1 MEGTGK
7 LPARGSMSAFQTSRP
22 VVVDANQSRS
32 DTTIA
37 ADNGFRHVRRGEWI
51 IRGEN
56 GECYVVDDSFFRRT
70 FQPLESRPVSTT
82 CGQTSEGRHYGS

>member
-1 MEGTGK
+1 
-7 LPARGSMSAFQTSRP
+7 MSAFQTSRP
-22 VVVDANQSRS
+22 LIVDANQSRS

-70 FQPLESRPVSTT
+70 FQPLERGSETT
-82 CGQTSEGRHYGS
+82 TRAVAIACGQGAEGRHYGS

>member
-1 MEGTGK
+1 
-7 LPARGSMSAFQTSRP
+7 MSAFQTSRP
-22 VVVDANQSRS
+22 LVVDANQSRS

-70 FQPLESRPVSTT
+70 FQPVESDHPLSVA
-82 CGQTSEGRHYGS
+82 CGQAAEGRHYGS